1 MIQMGLVSVKQIGD
15 TIYIVRSRTSTTA
28 NETAYEKVRRLILE
42 DAKNE
47 QRITPKTLLFPFI
60 GTQAVTP
67 LVEREWRDPLPLF
80 LGYAG
85 NGMTSLSGGRIF
97 GCCSSGCIALSTRP
111 ISR

>member
-47 QRITPKTLLFPFI
+47 QRITPKALDKS
-60 GTQAVTP
+60 GV
-67 LVEREWRDPLPLF
+67 
-80 LGYAG
+80 
-85 NGMTSLSGGRIF
+85 LSHNTVP
-97 GCCSSGCIALSTRP
+97 A
-111 ISR
+111 